1 MTDHTHTSLKRLKDT
16 FKPTKGQIIPP
27 VQRMLLKSAGDV
39 GNRDTAHVHPSEMAK
54 DDWCPRR
61 AWLRITEAEPNKK
74 KANASSKMEMVF
86 QEGHDI
92 HDKWQTWI
100 AKSDGLDLFGMWKCP
115 HCDAVTASWQSELDD
130 ADVGWCYGPDT
141 SHEWEYREVPF
152 YSGDYRIM
160 GHADGMVNLPDD
172 KTVLIE
178 IKSIGI
184 GTLRFEMP
192 DLYYDYING
201 MSVADVWMRIKR
213 PFPSHMRQGQIY
225 LWLARE
231 QYNENI
237 NEIVFIY
244 DYKPTQEVREF
255 AVQYN
260 PKFVESLFNDAEMI
274 KMAVEEGEEIPRP
287 EWAAGIEGEICSA
300 CEFSNACYGT
310 PEEEQQPRMEPKRRV
325 ARSSSAKRRSAVRPS

>member
-74 KANASSKMEMVF
+74 KANASSKMEMIF

-92 HDKWQTWI
+92 HRKWQKWI
-100 AKSDGLDLFGMWKCP
+100 HKSDGLVLLGKWKCRNCEDEWIGDALWQWCDCGM
-115 HCDAVTASWQSELDD
+115 CDA
-130 ADVGWCYGPDT
+130 
-141 SHEWEYREVPF
+141 EYKEVPF
-152 YSGDYRIM
+152 YSEDYRIM